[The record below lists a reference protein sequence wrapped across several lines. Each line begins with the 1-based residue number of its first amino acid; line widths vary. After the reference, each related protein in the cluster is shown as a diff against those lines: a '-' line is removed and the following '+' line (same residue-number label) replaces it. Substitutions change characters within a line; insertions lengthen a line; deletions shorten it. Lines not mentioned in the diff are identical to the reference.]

1 MAGALAAN
9 PFAEIARRNMEMFTS
24 AAQAGKPAAPA
35 GDTRAELDDLK
46 AQLAELQQKLNK
58 LAG

>member
-1 MAGALAAN
+1 
-9 PFAEIARRNMEMFTS
+9 MEMF
-24 AAQAGKPAAPA
+24 AAATPGGKAAPAAPPPA
-35 GDTRAELDDLK
+35 DTRAELDDLK